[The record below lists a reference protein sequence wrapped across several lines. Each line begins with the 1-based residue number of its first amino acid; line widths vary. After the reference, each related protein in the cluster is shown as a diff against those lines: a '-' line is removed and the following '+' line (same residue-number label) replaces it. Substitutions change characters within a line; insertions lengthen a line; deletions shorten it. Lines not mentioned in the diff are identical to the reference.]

1 MRLMAVDH
9 SYVCPHALM
18 CTGHLHQSGFAH
30 EHSTRAWQTGPKLG
44 DRLERTTA
52 SDFFVI
58 AQKNMDRPRQA
69 RVLEFGNHRK
79 ADCVKPFHITGSAS
93 IKAAVLAT
101 QF

>member
-9 SYVCPHALM
+9 SCVSPHALM
-18 CTGHLHQSGFAH
+18 CIGHLHQSGFAH
-30 EHSTRAWQTGPKLG
+30 KHSAWAWQTGPKLR
-44 DRLERTTA
+44 DRIERTTA
-52 SDFFVI
+52 SNFFVV
-58 AQKNMDRPRQA
+58 AQKNMDRARQA

-79 ADCVKPFHITGSAS
+79 ADRVKPFHIAGTPS